1 MDSGN
6 RKQTILLTGFEP
18 FGGEKVNPSMQIVKR
33 LSKRHF
39 QNIHIETLILPVSY
53 EKSTKVLEEYYKDH
67 HVDFV
72 LHLGQAGGTSGI
84 RIERVAINLL
94 DSRHPDNDGVIKRET
109 PILEN
114 GPDGYMTRINVRE
127 IANFLNSKKIPAF
140 VSYTA
145 GQYICNEVYYYSLH
159 HSKTFGIP
167 KHVLF
172 IHLPFLPEQV
182 ASKEGKTENIPSM
195 SLELQTKAIRLLLE
209 NIERF
214 I

>member
-1 MDSGN
+1 MDSEN
-6 RKQTILLTGFEP
+6 RKVTILLTGFEP

-33 LSKRHF
+33 LSKKHF

-53 EKSTKVLEEYYKDH
+53 EKSTKVLEEYYKNH
-67 HVDFV
+67 YVDFV
-72 LHLGQAGGTSGI
+72 LHLGQAGGTSAI

-94 DSRHPDNDGVIKRET
+94 DSRHPDNDGQIKRET

-127 IANFLNSKKIPAF
+127 IANFLNAKKIPAF

-145 GQYICNEVYYYSLH
+145 GQYICNQVYYYSLH
-159 HSKTFGIP
+159 HSRTFGIP
-167 KHVLF
+167 KYVLF

-182 ASKEGKTENIPSM
+182 AIKESKKENLPSM
-195 SLELQTKAIRLLLE
+195 SLELQTRAIRLLLE
-209 NIERF
+209 NLERF

>member
-1 MDSGN
+1 
-6 RKQTILLTGFEP
+6 
-18 FGGEKVNPSMQIVKR
+18 MQIVKR

-127 IANFLNSKKIPAF
+127 IANFLNSKKFPLLFLTQRVSTF
-140 VSYTA
+140 VMRSTIIHSTIQKLLVYQSTYCLYT
-145 GQYICNEVYYYSLH
+145 
-159 HSKTFGIP
+159 F
-167 KHVLF
+167 LF
-172 IHLPFLPEQV
+172 YL
-182 ASKEGKTENIPSM
+182 S
-195 SLELQTKAIRLLLE
+195 R
-209 NIERF
+209 
-214 I
+214 